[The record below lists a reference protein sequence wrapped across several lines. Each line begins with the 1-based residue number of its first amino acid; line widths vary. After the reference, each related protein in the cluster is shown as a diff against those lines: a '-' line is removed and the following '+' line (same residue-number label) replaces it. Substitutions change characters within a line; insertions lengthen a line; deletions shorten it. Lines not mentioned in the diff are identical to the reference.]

1 MARGDQD
8 LGFPAQD
15 RLVIPLPGGKAAR
28 LIRIRIKG
36 GPMAAQLVFAA
47 LCSGALYA
55 LVALGLNL
63 VYGTLR
69 LLNIAHGDLAM
80 IGAYVA
86 YVALSGLGL
95 VPPVS
100 MLLAAATCAL
110 MGWALYA
117 GLFRRLLGSPEASQ
131 RLEANSLILFYGVSV
146 ILQNVMAL
154 GFSSTARGYQYLPEV
169 YRIGPVFAS
178 GNRLLLGVALAIC
191 LGLLLLLRFHTFGW
205 SLRAVIERREAAGI
219 VGVNVDRVQ
228 GVTIALGFAI
238 AGVAGVLVSMTEQI
252 TPFMGFPLTI
262 AAFVVIVLG
271 GLGNIFAG
279 IFAGFVLGFVETF
292 GIALTSATYRS
303 ILVYGLF
310 VGVLLVRPQGLF
322 GKAIQVR

>member
-1 MARGDQD
+1 
-8 LGFPAQD
+8 
-15 RLVIPLPGGKAAR
+15 
-28 LIRIRIKG
+28 
-36 GPMAAQLVFAA
+36 MAAQLFFAA

-86 YVALSGLGL
+86 FVAFSTVGLA
-95 VPPVS
+95 PPVS
-100 MLLAAATCAL
+100 MLLAAGLCAA

-117 GLFRRLLGSPEASQ
+117 GIFKRLLGKPEAAQ

-154 GFSSTARGYQYLPEV
+154 GFSSTARGYSYMGEV
-169 YRIGPVFAS
+169 YQIGPVMAS
-178 GNRLLLGVALAIC
+178 GNRLFMLGAALAIC
-191 LGLLLLLRFHTFGW
+191 LGVLLLLRFHAFGW

-228 GVTIALGFAI
+228 GITIALGFAI

-303 ILVYGLF
+303 ILIYGLF
-310 VGVLLVRPQGLF
+310 VAVLLVRPQGLF